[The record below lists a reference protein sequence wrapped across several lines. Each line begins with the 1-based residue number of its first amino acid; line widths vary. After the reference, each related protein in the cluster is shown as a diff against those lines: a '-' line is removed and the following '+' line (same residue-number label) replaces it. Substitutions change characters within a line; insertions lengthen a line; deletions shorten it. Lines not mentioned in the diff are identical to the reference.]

1 LKIQVGQSQRPE
13 KTVKCDKAVHRRL
26 PYAKVR
32 IMPPQ
37 IAPLKPA
44 CDCRHPLAELVR
56 LAVGAV
62 LLVVMVQ
69 AFFVLGLVPPVVV
82 AGDSM
87 APTLPP
93 GERMWIDRTAYWW
106 RAPARGDVVVL
117 PCPTRPSERCV
128 KRVVGLPGE
137 SVQIIDGQLLINGQP
152 KRLAMIDQLGPKP
165 GLQFGTSPEYQ
176 LADNELFLLG
186 DNAATSQDSR
196 TWEPPGV
203 RRDRLLGRVL
213 GAPPK

>member
-1 LKIQVGQSQRPE
+1 
-13 KTVKCDKAVHRRL
+13 
-26 PYAKVR
+26 
-32 IMPPQ
+32 MPGNF
-37 IAPLKPA
+37 ASEKPA
-44 CDCRHPLAELVR
+44 CDLGHPLAELAR
-56 LAVGAV
+56 WAVGAV

-93 GERMWIDRTAYWW
+93 GQRMWIDRTAYWW

-117 PCPTRPSERCV
+117 PCPSRPSELCV

-137 SVQIIDGQLLINGQP
+137 RVQIIDGQLLVNGQP
-152 KRLAMIDQLGPKP
+152 IPFAMIDQLGPKP

-176 LADNELFLLG
+176 LADDELFLLG

-203 RRDRLLGRVL
+203 QCDRLLGRVL
-213 GAPPK
+213 AAP